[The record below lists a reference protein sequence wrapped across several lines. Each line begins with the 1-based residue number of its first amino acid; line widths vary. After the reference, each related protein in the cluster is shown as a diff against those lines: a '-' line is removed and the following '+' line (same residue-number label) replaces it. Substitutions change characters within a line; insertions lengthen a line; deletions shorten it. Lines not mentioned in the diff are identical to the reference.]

1 MTSYAS
7 SRGEIL
13 FVRET
18 LKKQIKRLM
27 RRISNDNQGTVKA

>member
-1 MTSYAS
+1 MTSFAS

-18 LKKQIKRLM
+18 VTRQLKRLI
-27 RRISNDNQGTVKA
+27 RRISNDNQAAIKP